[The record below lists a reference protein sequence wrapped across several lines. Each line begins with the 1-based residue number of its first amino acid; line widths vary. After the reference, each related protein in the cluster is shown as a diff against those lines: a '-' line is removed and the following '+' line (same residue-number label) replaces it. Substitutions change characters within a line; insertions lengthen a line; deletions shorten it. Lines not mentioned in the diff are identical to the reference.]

1 MGQPLPKMTLHEFMV
16 WEGEQATRHEF
27 YRGET
32 FGRVGGTRGHNR
44 VVANLARHLGI
55 HLDGTPCQVFS
66 ESMKVQVS
74 DEAVLYPDV
83 LVTSG
88 KQFKANELVVR
99 APKLIVE
106 GLSPSTQRYDRSEKF
121 AIYRKLA

>member
-1 MGQPLPKMTLHEFMV
+1 MGQPLPKMTLAQFMA

-32 FGRVGGTRGHNR
+32 FGMVGGTRGHNR
-44 VVANLARHLGI
+44 VVANLARHLGN

-83 LVTSG
+83 LVTCG
-88 KQFKANELVVR
+88 KPGL
-99 APKLIVE
+99 
-106 GLSPSTQRYDRSEKF
+106 GLSAHRRATFSALQALRIDPP
-121 AIYRKLA
+121 